1 MDLSLNCK
9 KSTYNA
15 EVNTTDKCRRSSNN
29 CTNTVEPSNTSNL
42 KNTADSSISDDAMTA
57 YKFLN
62 RIKDSAKDIKDS
74 SFASKYTF
82 EYEAIQNEISADI
95 YGTNTDKYKNLLD
108 NAFKNAVTE
117 ASIPPFNSPS
127 KDLKIKMSASN
138 LLECEK
144 QSETAT
150 GLVWMFKA
158 EHKRILKE
166 IEDYRKKKNHEMVTS
181 LTQLGNTYKQVI
193 DNISGTRDILK
204 TIMNDNLNDDPNK

>member
-1 MDLSLNCK
+1 MDLSLNCE
-9 KSTYNA
+9 KSTYNT
-15 EVNTTDKCRRSSNN
+15 EVKNTDKCRRSSNN
-29 CTNTVEPSNTSNL
+29 CNHTAEPSDASNL
-42 KNTADSSISDDAMTA
+42 KDTSDSSISDDAMTA
-57 YKFLN
+57 YKFLS
-62 RIKDSAKDIKDS
+62 RIKGSAKDIKDS
-74 SFASKYTF
+74 SFASKYTS
-82 EYEAIQNEISADI
+82 EYEAIQNEISAGI

-108 NAFKNAVTE
+108 NAFKSAVTE
-117 ASIPPFNSPS
+117 ASISSLKSNSQG
-127 KDLKIKMSASN
+127 LKIKMSASN

-193 DNISGTRDILK
+193 DNISGTRDTLK
-204 TIMNDNLNDDPNK
+204 TIMNGNFNDDPNK